1 MELSLQ
7 EIENQALE
15 SCLDK
20 INYLTKE
27 KAIEINNIS

>member
-7 EIENQALE
+7 ETKNRALE
-15 SCLDK
+15 SYLDK
-20 INYLTKE
+20 TNYLTKE